1 MEKNCGFEQWQN
13 FYLDKVEQ
21 NLNTFLPPEEDVK
34 DNTNS
39 SLNLLHK
46 AMRYS
51 VLNGGK
57 RIRALL
63 VYATAELYKNNV
75 SENKFCLLDRIAC
88 ALEIIHSYSLVH
100 DDLPAMDNDTLRRG
114 KPTCHVAFGEA
125 NALLVGDALQSMAFE
140 ILSEDFSDN
149 NNDILAKQSKLVNIL
164 AKSSGSLGMAG
175 GQAIDLNAVGINLT
189 ENELQKMHE
198 LKTGKLI
205 LAPILMA
212 AVAMNFSKSDT
223 ILLTNF
229 GKKIGLLFQIV
240 DDILDCIADP
250 KLLGKS
256 VGKDAQN
263 HKPTYVSLQGLEN
276 AKNQAN
282 LVYRSAISDLS
293 KFGEQATILQS
304 LTDLIAKRAF

>member
-21 NLNTFLPPEEDVK
+21 NLNAFLPPEEDVK

-75 SENKFCLLDRIAC
+75 SENQFCLLDRIAC

-140 ILSEDFSDN
+140 ILSEDFSNN

-282 LVYRSAISDLS
+282 LVYQSAISDLS
-293 KFGEQATILQS
+293 KFGEQATILQN

>member
-1 MEKNCGFEQWQN
+1 MEENFDFTQWQK
-13 FYLDKVEQ
+13 FYLDKVEHNLQ
-21 NLNTFLPPEEDVK
+21 NFLPPEVGD
-34 DNTNS
+34 NS

-63 VYATAELYKNNV
+63 VYATAELYKNNI
-75 SENKFCLLDRIAC
+75 SKNEFCLLDRIAC

-100 DDLPAMDNDTLRRG
+100 DDLPAMDNDILRRG

-125 NALLVGDALQSMAFE
+125 NALLVGDALQSLAFE
-140 ILSEDFSDN
+140 IISEDFTNS
-149 NNDILAKQSKLVNIL
+149 NNDILIKQSKLVNIL

-175 GQAIDLNAVGINLT
+175 GQAIDLNAVGTNLS
-189 ENELQKMHE
+189 ENELQQMHE

-212 AVAMNFSKSDT
+212 VVAMNFSESDT

-256 VGKDAQN
+256 VGKDEQN

-282 LVYRSAISDLS
+282 LVYQTAISDLS
-293 KFGEQATILQS
+293 KFGDKAKVLQS

>member
-75 SENKFCLLDRIAC
+75 SENQFCLLDRIAC

-140 ILSEDFSDN
+140 ILSEDFSNN

-212 AVAMNFSKSDT
+212 AVAMNFSESDT

-282 LVYRSAISDLS
+282 LVYQSAISDLS

>member
-140 ILSEDFSDN
+140 ILSEDFSNN

-164 AKSSGSLGMAG
+164 AKSFV
-175 GQAIDLNAVGINLT
+175 IF
-189 ENELQKMHE
+189 
-198 LKTGKLI
+198 LKLYTLYS
-205 LAPILMA
+205 
-212 AVAMNFSKSDT
+212 FSK
-223 ILLTNF
+223 I
-229 GKKIGLLFQIV
+229 KII
-240 DDILDCIADP
+240 I
-250 KLLGKS
+250 
-256 VGKDAQN
+256 
-263 HKPTYVSLQGLEN
+263 Y
-276 AKNQAN
+276 
-282 LVYRSAISDLS
+282 
-293 KFGEQATILQS
+293 
-304 LTDLIAKRAF
+304 

>member
-1 MEKNCGFEQWQN
+1 MEKNCSFEQWQK

-21 NLNTFLPPEEDVK
+21 NLQNFLPSED
-34 DNTNS
+34 NEANS

-63 VYATAELYKNNV
+63 VYATAELYKNNN
-75 SENKFCLLDRIAC
+75 SNNNNEICLLDRIAC

-125 NALLVGDALQSMAFE
+125 NALLVGDALQSLAFE
-140 ILSEDFSDN
+140 IISENFSAN
-149 NNDILAKQSKLVNIL
+149 NNDILIKQSKLVNIL

-175 GQAIDLNAVGINLT
+175 GQAIDLNSVGINLT
-189 ENELQKMHE
+189 ESELQQMHE

-212 AVAMNFSKSDT
+212 AVAMNFCESDT
-223 ILLTNF
+223 ILLRDF

-256 VGKDAQN
+256 VGKDQQN
-263 HKPTYVSLQGLEN
+263 HKPTYVSLKGLEN
-276 AKNQAN
+276 AKSQAN
-282 LVYRSAISDLS
+282 LVYQSAIADLS
-293 KFGEQATILQS
+293 KFGDKARILLS

>member
-1 MEKNCGFEQWQN
+1 MEKNYSFEQWQK

-63 VYATAELYKNNV
+63 VYATAELYKNDDNKN
-75 SENKFCLLDRIAC
+75 ENCLLDRIAC

-125 NALLVGDALQSMAFE
+125 NALLVGDALQSLAFE
-140 ILSEDFSDN
+140 IISEDFANS
-149 NNDILAKQSKLVNIL
+149 NNDILIKQSKLVNIL

-175 GQAIDLNAVGINLT
+175 GQAIDLNAVGTNLS
-189 ENELQKMHE
+189 ENELQQMHE

-212 AVAMNFSKSDT
+212 AVAMNFSESDT
-223 ILLTNF
+223 MLLTNF

-256 VGKDAQN
+256 VGKDEQN
-263 HKPTYVSLQGLEN
+263 HKPTYVSLKGLDN

-282 LVYRSAISDLS
+282 LVYQAAISDLS
-293 KFGEQATILQS
+293 KFGDKAKVLQS

>member
-1 MEKNCGFEQWQN
+1 MNQNFTNFAQWQK
-13 FYLDKVEQ
+13 FYLDRIEQ
-21 NLNTFLPPEEDVK
+21 NLQNFLPPEVG
-34 DNTNS
+34 NNS

-57 RIRALL
+57 RIRGLL
-63 VYATAELYKNNV
+63 VYACAELYKNNV
-75 SENKFCLLDRIAC
+75 KENEFCLLDRISS

-125 NALLVGDALQSMAFE
+125 NALLVGDALQSLAFE
-140 ILSEDFSDN
+140 ILSENFVGN
-149 NNDILAKQSKLVNIL
+149 NNEILVKQSKLVNIL

-175 GQAIDLNAVGINLT
+175 GQAIDLNAVGINLSET
-189 ENELQKMHE
+189 ELKQMHE

-205 LAPILMA
+205 LAPILMSS
-212 AVAMNFSKSDT
+212 VAINFSEEDS
-223 ILLTNF
+223 ILLENF

-256 VGKDAQN
+256 VGKDEQN
-263 HKPTYVSLQGLEN
+263 HKPTYVSLKGLEN
-276 AKNQAN
+276 AKNEAN
-282 LVYRSAISDLS
+282 LIYTSAISDLE
-293 KFGEQATILQS
+293 KFGENATMLKN

>member
-140 ILSEDFSDN
+140 ILSEDFSNN

-263 HKPTYVSLQGLEN
+263 HKPTYVSL
-276 AKNQAN
+276 
-282 LVYRSAISDLS
+282 
-293 KFGEQATILQS
+293 
-304 LTDLIAKRAF
+304 

>member
-1 MEKNCGFEQWQN
+1 MDNNLDFLQWQK

-21 NLNTFLPPEEDVK
+21 NLQNFLPPEVC
-34 DNTNS
+34 NNS

-75 SENKFCLLDRIAC
+75 SENQFCLLDRISA
-88 ALEIIHSYSLVH
+88 ALEIIHAYSLIH
-100 DDLPAMDNDTLRRG
+100 DDLPCMDNDTLRRG

-125 NALLVGDALQSMAFE
+125 NALLVGDALQSLAFE
-140 ILSEDFSDN
+140 ILSENFDKNHNNIDN
-149 NNDILAKQSKLVNIL
+149 EILIKQSKLVNIL

-175 GQAIDLNAVGINLT
+175 GQAIDLNAVGINLSET
-189 ENELQKMHE
+189 ELKQMHE

-212 AVAMNFSKSDT
+212 AVAINFSESDT
-223 ILLTNF
+223 ILLTSF

-256 VGKDAQN
+256 VGKDEQN
-263 HKPTYVSLQGLEN
+263 HKPTYVSLKGLEN
-276 AKNQAN
+276 AKNEAN
-282 LVYRSAISDLS
+282 LIYKSAISDLE
-293 KFGEQATILQS
+293 KFGENAKILQS
-304 LTDLIAKRAF
+304 LTQLIAKRVF